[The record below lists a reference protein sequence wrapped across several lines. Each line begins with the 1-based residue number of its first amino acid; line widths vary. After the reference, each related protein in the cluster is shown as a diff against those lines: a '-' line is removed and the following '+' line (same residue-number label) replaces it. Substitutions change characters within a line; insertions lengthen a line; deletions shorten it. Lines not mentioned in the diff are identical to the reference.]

1 MKVPFGK
8 KKEIK
13 LTKISY
19 SFLFPFMKR
28 AKLTMSTPMTPE
40 LFMQW
45 RKKKL
50 DERDAGLAAKQAER
64 AKNDRMR

>member
-1 MKVPFGK
+1 MRSFQEK
-8 KKEIK
+8 KIM
-13 LTKISY
+13 LY
-19 SFLFPFMKR
+19 YFPFMQR
-28 AKLTMSTPMTPE
+28 AKLTKSTPMTPA

-45 RKKKL
+45 KKKKL